1 MKCLKCELPILAPD
15 AMRYGEWD
23 GVNWQQIEGWRA
35 EFEND
40 RVRWSMHIKK
50 GFVTDGGSIPER
62 LQGRFHPL
70 GYALAAY
77 LVHDALYA
85 TEFVPRA
92 EADYIMLEL
101 LQDLGKNWI
110 NRNMQYAGVRLG
122 GAIVWARHTFDDICK
137 ARELVIFNIEYKQGG
152 RMK

>member
-1 MKCLKCELPILAPD
+1 MNNLKCELPILAPN
-15 AMRYGEWD
+15 AVRYSEWD
-23 GVNWQQIEGWRA
+23 GVNWQQIDGWRA

-40 RVRWSMHIKK
+40 RVKWTMHIKQ

-85 TEFVPRA
+85 TEFLPRE
-92 EADYIMLEL
+92 EADLIMLEL
-101 LQDLGKNWI
+101 MEDLGVGWLS
-110 NRNMQYAGVRLG
+110 RNLQYSAVRIG
-122 GAIVWARHTFDDICK
+122 GAFVWKQHTPEYVEEARRF
-137 ARELVIFNIEYKQGG
+137 VIFSIEYKGG
-152 RMK
+152 GEQ